1 MSRWFRF
8 YDDAIND
15 PKLLKLSDKMHRVWI
30 GLLCIASK
38 NDGQLPAAE
47 DCALML
53 RLQPERMA
61 EALVSLVGAGLLD
74 RDGATLSPHKWNV
87 RQYKSDVSTERVKRF
102 RNGGETAPEQKQSRT
117 ERATANS
124 IEVRDEQALAA
135 WDAYGLATNGK
146 AYPRSRHGGWRFPSQ
161 WPPMHAISGK
171 IA

>member
-15 PKLLKLSDKMHRVWI
+15 PKLLKLSDRMHRAWV

-38 NDGQLPAAE
+38 NEGQLPAME

-61 EALVSLVGAGLLD
+61 EALVSVVGAGLLD

-102 RNGGETAPEQKQSRT
+102 RQHPRNAAETPPEQNIQNRT
-117 ERATANS
+117 EQNRA
-124 IEVRDEQALAA
+124 RDGRL
-135 WDAYGLATNGK
+135 D
-146 AYPRSRHGGWRFPSQ
+146 RSPG
-161 WPPMHAISGK
+161 
-171 IA
+171 

>member
-15 PKLLKLSDKMHRVWI
+15 PKLLKLSDRMHRAWV

-38 NDGQLPAAE
+38 NEGQLPAME

-61 EALVSLVGAGLLD
+61 EALVSVVGAGLLD

-102 RNGGETAPEQKQSRT
+102 RQHPRNAAETPPEQNIQNRT
-117 ERATANS
+117 EQSAGRPA
-124 IEVRDEQALAA
+124 
-135 WDAYGLATNGK
+135 
-146 AYPRSRHGGWRFPSQ
+146 RSKSWMSKP
-161 WPPMHAISGK
+161 WPLGTRMA
-171 IA
+171 

>member
-15 PKLLKLSDKMHRVWI
+15 PKLLKLPDRMHRIWI

-38 NDGQLPAAE
+38 NDGQLPPME

-53 RLQPERMA
+53 RMQPERMG

-74 RDGATLSPHKWNV
+74 RNGSTLSPHKWDA

-102 RNGGETAPEQKQSRT
+102 RNGGETAPEQNR
-117 ERATANS
+117 ENRATETV
-124 IEVRDEQALAA
+124 EVRDEQALAA

-146 AYPRSRHGGWRFPSQ
+146 AYPRNRRGGWRFPSQ
-161 WPPMHAISGK
+161 WPPMHAI
-171 IA
+171 